1 MDENFVKD
9 PHPVPKLSSRRRSSV
24 RSSLQEDV
32 RDLWSTATMSTA
44 NVSVSE
50 VCEDF
55 DEDGKPVSSRPRK
68 YSQSISI
75 RDSLN
80 LEPEEIQ
87 QQARLEL
94 EMWRGR
100 TLDLGEDREE
110 SASSLATSTS
120 ESLNLS
126 LLKPHRA
133 YWTEQQGK
141 LPLPLMELM
150 ENEVLDILKKAL
162 SSPRLAGATS

>member
-1 MDENFVKD
+1 
-9 PHPVPKLSSRRRSSV
+9 
-24 RSSLQEDV
+24 
-32 RDLWSTATMSTA
+32 MSTA

-55 DEDGKPVSSRPRK
+55 DEDGKPVHSRPRK

-100 TLDLGEDREE
+100 TLDLGEEE
-110 SASSLATSTS
+110 SASSLGQCT
-120 ESLNLS
+120 
-126 LLKPHRA
+126 
-133 YWTEQQGK
+133 
-141 LPLPLMELM
+141 
-150 ENEVLDILKKAL
+150 
-162 SSPRLAGATS
+162 LAEAMGVPP